1 MEMYSEAILR
11 YYEMPP
17 NKHKLESANRVSR
30 KDNPLCG
37 DEITVFL
44 KVNSKGVIEKASFEG
59 QGCAVSQASVS
70 MLLETI
76 EGKKLSDARK
86 ITEEK
91 VLEMLGGKISPARL
105 KCAFLGLNAL
115 KESVNHRE

>member
-17 NKHKLESANRVSR
+17 NKRKLEGANHIAH

-37 DEITVFL
+37 DEITVYL
-44 KVNSKGVIEKASFEG
+44 KVNSKGIIEKASFEG
-59 QGCAVSQASVS
+59 QGCAVSQASGS

-76 EGKKLSDARK
+76 EGKKLSDAQK

-105 KCAFLGLNAL
+105 KCAFLGLETL
-115 KESVNHRE
+115 KKA